1 LRSAAA
7 IGLAVLAV
15 AAGCG
20 GGSLSS
26 AQRARLEGGIADAR
40 RAAAAH
46 DADGVRQALASFRAS
61 VRSARDAGAVSQ
73 DDADQLIARA
83 LAASRRVRAEI
94 TPVPT
99 PAQTAAPT
107 VTPAPTLAPA
117 KKPPGKAKKDKPGKG
132 HGHEGR

>member
-7 IGLAVLAV
+7 IGLAALVV

-20 GGSLSS
+20 DGSLSS

-40 RAAAAH
+40 KAAAAH

-73 DDADQLIARA
+73 DDADRLIAQA
-83 LAASRRVRAEI
+83 LTASRRVRAEI

-99 PAQTAAPT
+99 PAPTA
-107 VTPAPTLAPA
+107 TPAPTLAPA